1 MALADGYGNSIAT
14 KSQEARDHYE
24 RGVQVF
30 LAADYGAAQAFGD
43 AVAADPEFALGHAGL
58 PGPS

>member
-24 RGVQVF
+24 RGVQGF
-30 LAADYGAAQAFGD
+30 SLRTMER
-43 AVAADPEFALGHAGL
+43 PRPLETR
-58 PGPS
+58 